1 METPRDDQLIADL
14 RALRPAPRPE
24 FAAQLD
30 QRAAA
35 GFPRRRRLLPESPP
49 VLLTAMRNKGPARW
63 RRLLIPAGGVA
74 VVAIAL
80 VTAVVAIN
88 GGGGGSNSDLGRRLL
103 PEHHLA
109 PAPGPATQ
117 AAKPSTEGEA
127 ATEAAEPESFSSAA
141 GASAGGAKALDF
153 DGSAPYSGTNE
164 KFQRAGDG
172 ALTRLD
178 NRAVERSA
186 ELVLGAAPSDVADDA
201 ADVFEAV
208 HAHDGIVMRSST
220 REGEPGVAGARF
232 ELLIPSAKL
241 GDALAALS
249 AIDEVRSRHEATDDI
264 TAPTVQTGELLQDS
278 KARIDSLLAQL
289 EAAETESEREAV
301 EAELAGERRHR
312 SRLRAQLQH
321 LERRADYSRVLV
333 RIETGDSNQS
343 SDEGGAWG
351 IGDALDDAGKILAVA
366 AAVAVVSLAILGP
379 IALIA
384 LLAWLAH
391 RAWVRRERRRV
402 LS

>member
-14 RALRPAPRPE
+14 QALRPTPRPE
-24 FAAQLD
+24 FAAELD

-35 GFPRRRRLLPESPP
+35 GFPRRTHWRWTPIERLRAVKP
-49 VLLTAMRNKGPARW
+49 

-74 VVAIAL
+74 VLAIAVTTAL
-80 VTAVVAIN
+80 VATQDMQPQPTLNMDRDAKHN
-88 GGGGGSNSDLGRRLL
+88 GGARNHSCCEFERLAPVHQPGPEAASEEAGGSVSQSSGASSAGAAASAPKYYDGGGPYLR
-103 PEHHLA
+103 
-109 PAPGPATQ
+109 
-117 AAKPSTEGEA
+117 
-127 ATEAAEPESFSSAA
+127 AEMDPQS
-141 GASAGGAKALDF
+141 
-153 DGSAPYSGTNE
+153 
-164 KFQRAGDG
+164 
-172 ALTRLD
+172 
-178 NRAVERSA
+178 RAVERSA
-186 ELVLGAAPSDVADDA
+186 ELVLGAAPADVADDA
-201 ADVFEAV
+201 AEVFEAV

-249 AIDEVRSRHEATDDI
+249 SIDEVRSRHEATDDI

-333 RIETGDSNQS
+333 RIETGDSGQS
-343 SDEGGAWG
+343 SDEGGTWG

-366 AAVAVVSLAILGP
+366 AAVAVVALAILGP

>member
-1 METPRDDQLIADL
+1 METPRDDQLAADL

-24 FAAQLD
+24 FAAELD

-35 GFPRRRRLLPESPP
+35 GFPRPWS
-49 VLLTAMRNKGPARW
+49 VLEFSIQWLRAVQPRK
-63 RRLLIPAGGVA
+63 LLIPAAGIA
-74 VVAIAL
+74 LVAIAL
-80 VTAVVAIN
+80 TTTVIAIDE
-88 GGGGGSNSDLGRRLL
+88 GGDGSSGNERRSLS
-103 PEHHLA
+103 
-109 PAPGPATQ
+109 Q
-117 AAKPSTEGEA
+117 AAKPAPEIAKPTQPEA
-127 ATEAAEPESFSSAA
+127 ATAEAEGLSSSA
-141 GASAGGAKALDF
+141 GANAGGAKELYF
-153 DGSAPYSGTNE
+153 DGSGSYGRTNE
-164 KFQRAGDG
+164 KLQPFSRVQRLSGDVP
-172 ALTRLD
+172 ARLQ

-186 ELVLGAAPSDVADDA
+186 ELVLGAAPADVAEDSSE
-201 ADVFEAV
+201 VFEAV

-220 REGEPGVAGARF
+220 REGEPGVAAARF

-264 TAPTVQTGELLQDS
+264 TAPTVATGELLRDS

-289 EAAETESEREAV
+289 QTAETEPERQAV
-301 EAELAGERRHR
+301 EAELAQERRHR

-333 RIETGDSNQS
+333 RIETDGREES
-343 SDEGGAWG
+343 SGGGTWG
-351 IGDALDDAGKILAVA
+351 VGDALDDAGQILAVA
-366 AAVAVVSLAILGP
+366 AAVSVVALAILGP

>member
-14 RALRPAPRPE
+14 LALRPAPRPE
-24 FAAQLD
+24 FAAELD

-35 GFPRRRRLLPESPP
+35 GFPRRSRLPIKGPP
-49 VLLTAMRNKGPARW
+49 DLFTAMRNKGPAHL

-74 VVAIAL
+74 VLAIA
-80 VTAVVAIN
+80 VATAVVAMQDTQPQMTLNTDRGPAHDSGSRHHSCCEFERSIPAPQAKGAEAEGEN
-88 GGGGGSNSDLGRRLL
+88 AAGGSAHGS
-103 PEHHLA
+103 
-109 PAPGPATQ
+109 
-117 AAKPSTEGEA
+117 AA
-127 ATEAAEPESFSSAA
+127 SSA
-141 GASAGGAKALDF
+141 GAAVSAPENLNF
-153 DGSAPYSGTNE
+153 DGNGRY
-164 KFQRAGDG
+164 RAGSTG
-172 ALTRLD
+172 LH
-178 NRAVERSA
+178 NRAVERNA
-186 ELVLGAAPSDVADDA
+186 ELVLGAAPADVADDSSK
-201 ADVFEAV
+201 VFEAV

-220 REGEPGVAGARF
+220 REGDPGVAGARF

-249 AIDEVRSRHEATDDI
+249 AIDEVRSRHEATNDI
-264 TAPTVQTGELLQDS
+264 TAPTVTTGELLQDS

-289 EAAETESEREAV
+289 EATETESEREAV
-301 EAELAGERRHR
+301 EAELAQERRHR
-312 SRLRAQLQH
+312 SRLRAELQH

-333 RIETGDSNQS
+333 RIDTGAAEEPSG
-343 SDEGGAWG
+343 GGAWG
-351 IGDALDDAGKILAVA
+351 VGDALDDAGHILAVA
-366 AAVAVVSLAILGP
+366 AAVSVVALAILGP